1 MIRLFGGGCRA
12 GRKGNGSVDRDVH
25 SGLHTLVSYSRTSA
39 LYIKKKGKS
48 LQIVEWNFTRSEF
61 VDSKIQISLCTPS
74 RNLSRYLIQRQRDQ
88 PAIQFSRDIQLRKTA
103 VLECHYQ
110 SRRSSPRC
118 IYSYTI
124 LRWDGVLCNVMSPHM
139 PDLETCRIVIHGGLI
154 PRRGGGE
161 HVELVVGG
169 GGSGQ

>member
-39 LYIKKKGKS
+39 FFFKKKKKRGTS
-48 LQIVEWNFTRSEF
+48 LQIVEWNFTGSEF

-88 PAIQFSRDIQLRKTA
+88 PTIQFSRDIQLCKTA

-110 SRRSSPRC
+110 S
-118 IYSYTI
+118 
-124 LRWDGVLCNVMSPHM
+124 
-139 PDLETCRIVIHGGLI
+139 
-154 PRRGGGE
+154 
-161 HVELVVGG
+161 
-169 GGSGQ
+169 